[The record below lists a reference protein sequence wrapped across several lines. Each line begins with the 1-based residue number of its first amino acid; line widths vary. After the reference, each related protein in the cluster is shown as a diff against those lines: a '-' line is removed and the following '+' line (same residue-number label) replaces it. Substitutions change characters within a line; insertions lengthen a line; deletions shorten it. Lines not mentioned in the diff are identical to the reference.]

1 MGIEFIHRV
10 IKTSLILAILI
21 FLFVTFYYGFD
32 YASGIFM
39 GCGWGCLN
47 LYFLTNLITQA
58 TNPGGID
65 RKRVVLLVLVKFP
78 LLYLS
83 GYVLLRLNYFP
94 VTSLL
99 VGFTI
104 IFAVILLKA
113 LGQMIMPA
121 TERTDKKLQA
131 FLNQSEV
138 RKDSK
143 GDSGNLYSPRKI
155 ES

>member
-10 IKTSLILAILI
+10 IKTSLILAALI
-21 FLFVTFYYGFD
+21 SLFVTFYYRFN
-32 YASGIFM
+32 YASGIFV

-47 LYFLTNLITQA
+47 FYFLTNLITQA

-65 RKRVVLLVLVKFP
+65 RKRVGLLVLVKFP

-83 GYVLLRLNYFP
+83 GYFLLRLKYFP

-99 VGFTI
+99 AGFTI

-113 LGQMIMPA
+113 LGLMIIPA
-121 TERTDKKLQA
+121 TEKKDEKLLA
-131 FLNQSEV
+131 SLNESGV

-143 GDSGNLYSPRKI
+143 RESGNVSSPRKI
-155 ES
+155 EF

>member
-10 IKTSLILAILI
+10 IKTSLVLAVLL
-21 FLFVTFYYGFD
+21 FLFVTFYHRFD
-32 YASGIFM
+32 YASGILI

-47 LYFLTNLITQA
+47 LYFLTSLITRA

-83 GYVLLRLNYFP
+83 GYILLKLKYFP

-99 VGFTI
+99 AGFTI

-113 LGQMIMPA
+113 LGLLIIPETQKK
-121 TERTDKKLQA
+121 DKKLHA
-131 FLNQSEV
+131 FLNESEV
-138 RKDSK
+138 REDLKYE
-143 GDSGNLYSPRKI
+143 SGNISSPGKT
-155 ES
+155 EF